1 MGRAI
6 RLGCDQ
12 LLPLAQ
18 SRFIIGAAERS
29 EEPDQGSQSRQ
40 AVRCAFWA
48 RQVSLARTAIEGS
61 DAWGLQKFLS
71 LLGGMGSL
79 NDYVRYRG
87 GDPLVA
93 ENDDLHKLLGE
104 ATGLATDLRRAYER
118 EQRT

>member
-1 MGRAI
+1 
-6 RLGCDQ
+6 
-12 LLPLAQ
+12 
-18 SRFIIGAAERS
+18 
-29 EEPDQGSQSRQ
+29 
-40 AVRCAFWA
+40 
-48 RQVSLARTAIEGS
+48 
-61 DAWGLQKFLS
+61 
-71 LLGGMGSL
+71 MGSL